1 MARELPR
8 ELGQYRLVEKLG
20 AGGMGVV
27 YRAIDT
33 VLDRPVAIKMMLGLD
48 ALGDD
53 ANVAEIRERFLREAR
68 AAARIKSR
76 FVAQVIQLGTT
87 DDGEV
92 FIVMELL
99 AGKALS
105 KVMSHSQRAGG
116 PMAPERV
123 VHIVRQICR
132 GMQAAHDLGVI
143 HRDLKPANI
152 MLVDEDGDPDTAK
165 ILDFGVAKLT
175 NDEQTRGLTQ
185 AGALLGTLPF
195 MSPEQLSA
203 GTIDARSDI
212 YALGVVLYRMF
223 TGVSVWEVESLSDIV
238 RHQLTAR
245 PPSMF
250 ERVTN
255 PRFPAAID
263 SVVLRCLEKSPEHRW
278 QSMRELAD
286 ALDSAMRDVPDVLTA
301 PSLAAAVL
309 TNADETFTELS
320 LAPVTSTK
328 PTHPG
333 VAGPGREPDAFATM
347 PASSV
352 SSSVSS
358 SRPSK
363 PSSSSSSSTPAR
375 PRPQTLATPAPTA
388 APAAWPLA
396 AVVVM
401 AIVVVAV
408 AAVTAFRGPAVT
420 PAVAVTT
427 SPVRPLEVPTLP
439 TLPTLPTP
447 AVVEPV
453 VEPAVEPVV
462 EPGVPASQKPPVKP
476 VVAGPPVLSATPG
489 PTTGTGPTTTTTGT
503 VPATAKVPPATRPA
517 FKRVR
522 TTETP

>member
-8 ELGQYRLVEKLG
+8 DLGQYRLVEKLG

-76 FVAQVIQLGTT
+76 FIAQVIQLGTS

-92 FIVMELL
+92 YIVMELL

-105 KVMSHSQRAGG
+105 KVMSQSHRAGG

-152 MLVDEDGDPDTAK
+152 MLIDEDGDPDTAK

-195 MSPEQLSA
+195 MSPEQLAS

-238 RHQLTAR
+238 RHQLSAK

-255 PRFPAAID
+255 PRFPIAVD
-263 SVVLRCLEKSPEHRW
+263 GVVLRCLEKAPEKRW
-278 QSMRELAD
+278 QSMRELGD
-286 ALDSAMRDVPDVLTA
+286 ALDAAMRDVPDVHTA
-301 PSLAAAVL
+301 PSVPAAVG
-309 TNADETFTELS
+309 TNVDETFTELS
-320 LAPVTSTK
+320 LAPATTTR

-333 VAGPGREPDAFATM
+333 VRPGPEPDVFATM
-347 PASSV
+347 PMSSPASSSPRSAATSAAPV
-352 SSSVSS
+352 
-358 SRPSK
+358 
-363 PSSSSSSSTPAR
+363 
-375 PRPQTLATPAPTA
+375 RPQTTSRAIAA
-388 APAAWPLA
+388 GAPALTVPGPTVAVSWPLA
-396 AVVVM
+396 AVVGI

-408 AAVTAFRGPAVT
+408 AALVAFQSPSGSTSVALAVAPSPLPPVEVVVSTLEPAVE
-420 PAVAVTT
+420 PAVK
-427 SPVRPLEVPTLP
+427 
-439 TLPTLPTP
+439 P
-447 AVVEPV
+447 A
-453 VEPAVEPVV
+453 VEPAVEPAVKSSPK
-462 EPGVPASQKPPVKP
+462 PGAKPPVAASP
-476 VVAGPPVLSATPG
+476 V
-489 PTTGTGPTTTTTGT
+489 
-503 VPATAKVPPATRPA
+503 VPATSDKAPTTAAATTRLQATKPV

-522 TTETP
+522 TTESP